1 MADTINPLDTLP
13 TSPDPE
19 MYTIS
24 PADTS
29 LDSPEPED
37 DIKEEEDEKKP
48 AKKRKSWGQELP
60 TPKTNLPPRKRAK
73 TDDEKE
79 QRRIE
84 RVLRNRAAA
93 QTSRERKRLEMEKL
107 ETEKIRMEQ
116 QNQFLI
122 QRLSQMETENN
133 RLSQQVAQ
141 LSAEVRGSRSATPK
155 ASSPAIES
163 PTLTPTLFK
172 QEGDELPMERI
183 PFPTPSVTD
192 YSPTLKPSTLA
203 EASDATQHPAAV
215 LCDLQSPLSDD
226 DFRRLFNG
234 DSPAEPNPS
243 FPEDGFAFDVLDG
256 GDLSAFPFDSMVDFD
271 PESVVLEGVQSSGVS
286 DETAHQT
293 TCLQPSLGASTS
305 RCDGQSIAA
314 SVTFATRHL
323 QPLSPTCL
331 SLLHITPNTTAIMV
345 RKDPIFEARTNVKLH
360 SNRLKKEAVRA
371 ESTYKSEKAKADKAM
386 KNHEFQ
392 IARIHAASAIREK
405 RRQVTLKS
413 EAARADVIIN
423 ELKAAQSTRDTSRT
437 LALASRGLDAA
448 SRSVNL
454 EQLVGHANNFLAR
467 SEDFKIAS
475 SAIEDVAQGVSMQ
488 EYGAEGETE
497 VDRLMEQ
504 LADDAGV
511 DMRRNLEESS
521 APKEEVK
528 VPERTGVDAEAE
540 DGLGA
545 RLRALRAAN

>member
-1 MADTINPLDTLP
+1 
-13 TSPDPE
+13 
-19 MYTIS
+19 
-24 PADTS
+24 
-29 LDSPEPED
+29 
-37 DIKEEEDEKKP
+37 
-48 AKKRKSWGQELP
+48 
-60 TPKTNLPPRKRAK
+60 
-73 TDDEKE
+73 
-79 QRRIE
+79 
-84 RVLRNRAAA
+84 
-93 QTSRERKRLEMEKL
+93 
-107 ETEKIRMEQ
+107 
-116 QNQFLI
+116 
-122 QRLSQMETENN
+122 
-133 RLSQQVAQ
+133 
-141 LSAEVRGSRSATPK
+141 
-155 ASSPAIES
+155 
-163 PTLTPTLFK
+163 
-172 QEGDELPMERI
+172 
-183 PFPTPSVTD
+183 
-192 YSPTLKPSTLA
+192 
-203 EASDATQHPAAV
+203 
-215 LCDLQSPLSDD
+215 
-226 DFRRLFNG
+226 
-234 DSPAEPNPS
+234 
-243 FPEDGFAFDVLDG
+243 
-256 GDLSAFPFDSMVDFD
+256 
-271 PESVVLEGVQSSGVS
+271 
-286 DETAHQT
+286 
-293 TCLQPSLGASTS
+293 
-305 RCDGQSIAA
+305 
-314 SVTFATRHL
+314 
-323 QPLSPTCL
+323 
-331 SLLHITPNTTAIMV
+331 MV

-360 SNRLKKEAVRA
+360 SNRLKKEAIRA

-392 IARIHAASAIREK
+392 IARIHAASAVREK

-511 DMRRNLEESS
+511 DMRRNLEESE

-528 VPERTGVDAEAE
+528 VPERQGVDAEAE

>member
-13 TSPDPE
+13 TSPSPE
-19 MYTIS
+19 MYTVS

-29 LDSPEPED
+29 LESPEPED
-37 DIKEEEDEKKP
+37 DVKVEDDEKKP
-48 AKKRKSWGQELP
+48 TKKRKSWGQELP

-133 RLSQQVAQ
+133 RLSQQVAK
-141 LSAEVRGSRSATPK
+141 LSAEVRGSRSVTPK
-155 ASSPAIES
+155 ASSPAVES

-203 EASDATQHPAAV
+203 EASDVTQHPAAV

-226 DFRRLFNG
+226 DFRRLFHG

-256 GDLSAFPFDSMVDFD
+256 GDISAFPFDSMVDFD
-271 PESVVLEGVQSSGVS
+271 PESVVLEGVQPSGLS
-286 DETAHQT
+286 DETSLQT
-293 TCLQPSLGASTS
+293 TSLQPSHGASTS

-314 SVTFATRHL
+314 S
-323 QPLSPTCL
+323 
-331 SLLHITPNTTAIMV
+331 
-345 RKDPIFEARTNVKLH
+345 
-360 SNRLKKEAVRA
+360 
-371 ESTYKSEKAKADKAM
+371 
-386 KNHEFQ
+386 
-392 IARIHAASAIREK
+392 
-405 RRQVTLKS
+405 
-413 EAARADVIIN
+413 
-423 ELKAAQSTRDTSRT
+423 
-437 LALASRGLDAA
+437 G
-448 SRSVNL
+448 
-454 EQLVGHANNFLAR
+454 
-467 SEDFKIAS
+467 
-475 SAIEDVAQGVSMQ
+475 
-488 EYGAEGETE
+488 
-497 VDRLMEQ
+497 
-504 LADDAGV
+504 
-511 DMRRNLEESS
+511 
-521 APKEEVK
+521 
-528 VPERTGVDAEAE
+528 
-540 DGLGA
+540 
-545 RLRALRAAN
+545 

>member
-1 MADTINPLDTLP
+1 MTADTINPLDTMP
-13 TSPDPE
+13 ASPDSE
-19 MYTIS
+19 ILTVS

-29 LDSPEPED
+29 FDSPEPEQHSD
-37 DIKEEEDEKKP
+37 DKKP

-60 TPKTNLPPRKRAK
+60 VPKTNLPPRKRAK

-107 ETEKIRMEQ
+107 ETEKIRMEE
-116 QNQFLI
+116 QNQFLL
-122 QRLSQMETENN
+122 QRLTQMEMENN

-141 LSAEVRGSRSATPK
+141 LSAEVRGSRSSTPK
-155 ASSPAIES
+155 PKAGTPVIES

-172 QEGDELPMERI
+172 QELSVAGLEGNEGPLPL
-183 PFPTPSVTD
+183 FD
-192 YSPTLKPSTLA
+192 LGA
-203 EASDATQHPAAV
+203 GEAPAATDV
-215 LCDLQSPLSDD
+215 AAPLSDD
-226 DFRRLFNG
+226 DFRRLFHG
-234 DSPAEPNPS
+234 DSPVESNPS
-243 FPEDGFAFDVLDG
+243 FPEDGFTFGVLDG

-271 PESVVLEGVQSSGVS
+271 PESVALEGVDPAGLP
-286 DETAHQT
+286 DEASHPPASM
-293 TCLQPSLGASTS
+293 QPSLGASTS

-314 SVTFATRHL
+314 SGYDVCHAVP
-323 QPLSPTCL
+323 PLSRFPPLHDPSKLIIWTTLTFLYPQSLHLSPL
-331 SLLHITPNTTAIMV
+331 SLSCVMV

-360 SNRLKKEAVRA
+360 SNRLKKEAARA
-371 ESTYKSEKAKADKAM
+371 EATFKSEKAKADKAM
-386 KNHEFQ
+386 KNREFQ
-392 IARIHAASAIREK
+392 IARIHAASAVREK

-423 ELKAAQSTRDTSRT
+423 ELKAAQRHTRY
-437 LALASRGLDAA
+437 LADAGDGFA
-448 SRSVNL
+448 
-454 EQLVGHANNFLAR
+454 
-467 SEDFKIAS
+467 

-511 DMRRNLEESS
+511 DMRMALEEGK
-521 APKEEVK
+521 APEHEVK
-528 VPERTGVDAEAE
+528 EQQPVKADAEAE

>member
-1 MADTINPLDTLP
+1 MAPQVPQRFRSVFPRIPFRPRWPLLKATRRPLNNWPFHTLHADSYSPAGLVSGADRDDNVVSILISDTHLLVSRPAPVNHLTLSTMADTINPMDTLP
-13 TSPDPE
+13 TSPDRE
-19 MYTIS
+19 LYSVS

-37 DIKEEEDEKKP
+37 DIKEEDDEKKP
-48 AKKRKSWGQELP
+48 TKKRKSWGQELP

-141 LSAEVRGSRSATPK
+141 LSAEVRGSRSVTPK

-183 PFPTPSVTD
+183 PFPTPSATD

-203 EASDATQHPAAV
+203 EASDVTQHPAAV

-226 DFRRLFNG
+226 DFRRLFHG
-234 DSPAEPNPS
+234 DSPAEPNSS

-271 PESVVLEGVQSSGVS
+271 PESVVLEGVTGLS
-286 DETAHQT
+286 DETSHQT
-293 TCLQPSLGASTS
+293 VSLQPSHGASTS

-314 SVTFATRHL
+314 S
-323 QPLSPTCL
+323 
-331 SLLHITPNTTAIMV
+331 
-345 RKDPIFEARTNVKLH
+345 
-360 SNRLKKEAVRA
+360 
-371 ESTYKSEKAKADKAM
+371 
-386 KNHEFQ
+386 
-392 IARIHAASAIREK
+392 
-405 RRQVTLKS
+405 
-413 EAARADVIIN
+413 
-423 ELKAAQSTRDTSRT
+423 
-437 LALASRGLDAA
+437 G
-448 SRSVNL
+448 
-454 EQLVGHANNFLAR
+454 
-467 SEDFKIAS
+467 
-475 SAIEDVAQGVSMQ
+475 
-488 EYGAEGETE
+488 
-497 VDRLMEQ
+497 
-504 LADDAGV
+504 
-511 DMRRNLEESS
+511 
-521 APKEEVK
+521 
-528 VPERTGVDAEAE
+528 
-540 DGLGA
+540 
-545 RLRALRAAN
+545 

>member
-1 MADTINPLDTLP
+1 
-13 TSPDPE
+13 
-19 MYTIS
+19 
-24 PADTS
+24 
-29 LDSPEPED
+29 
-37 DIKEEEDEKKP
+37 
-48 AKKRKSWGQELP
+48 
-60 TPKTNLPPRKRAK
+60 
-73 TDDEKE
+73 
-79 QRRIE
+79 
-84 RVLRNRAAA
+84 
-93 QTSRERKRLEMEKL
+93 
-107 ETEKIRMEQ
+107 
-116 QNQFLI
+116 
-122 QRLSQMETENN
+122 
-133 RLSQQVAQ
+133 
-141 LSAEVRGSRSATPK
+141 
-155 ASSPAIES
+155 
-163 PTLTPTLFK
+163 
-172 QEGDELPMERI
+172 
-183 PFPTPSVTD
+183 
-192 YSPTLKPSTLA
+192 
-203 EASDATQHPAAV
+203 
-215 LCDLQSPLSDD
+215 
-226 DFRRLFNG
+226 
-234 DSPAEPNPS
+234 
-243 FPEDGFAFDVLDG
+243 
-256 GDLSAFPFDSMVDFD
+256 
-271 PESVVLEGVQSSGVS
+271 
-286 DETAHQT
+286 
-293 TCLQPSLGASTS
+293 
-305 RCDGQSIAA
+305 
-314 SVTFATRHL
+314 
-323 QPLSPTCL
+323 
-331 SLLHITPNTTAIMV
+331 MV

-360 SNRLKKEAVRA
+360 SNRLKKEAIRA

-511 DMRRNLEESS
+511 DMRRNLEESQV
-521 APKEEVK
+521 PKEEVK
-528 VPERTGVDAEAE
+528 VPERQGVDAEAE

>member
-1 MADTINPLDTLP
+1 
-13 TSPDPE
+13 
-19 MYTIS
+19 
-24 PADTS
+24 
-29 LDSPEPED
+29 
-37 DIKEEEDEKKP
+37 
-48 AKKRKSWGQELP
+48 
-60 TPKTNLPPRKRAK
+60 
-73 TDDEKE
+73 
-79 QRRIE
+79 
-84 RVLRNRAAA
+84 
-93 QTSRERKRLEMEKL
+93 
-107 ETEKIRMEQ
+107 
-116 QNQFLI
+116 
-122 QRLSQMETENN
+122 
-133 RLSQQVAQ
+133 
-141 LSAEVRGSRSATPK
+141 
-155 ASSPAIES
+155 
-163 PTLTPTLFK
+163 
-172 QEGDELPMERI
+172 
-183 PFPTPSVTD
+183 
-192 YSPTLKPSTLA
+192 
-203 EASDATQHPAAV
+203 
-215 LCDLQSPLSDD
+215 
-226 DFRRLFNG
+226 
-234 DSPAEPNPS
+234 
-243 FPEDGFAFDVLDG
+243 
-256 GDLSAFPFDSMVDFD
+256 
-271 PESVVLEGVQSSGVS
+271 
-286 DETAHQT
+286 
-293 TCLQPSLGASTS
+293 
-305 RCDGQSIAA
+305 
-314 SVTFATRHL
+314 
-323 QPLSPTCL
+323 
-331 SLLHITPNTTAIMV
+331 MV

>member
-13 TSPDPE
+13 TSPSPE
-19 MYTIS
+19 MYTVS

-29 LDSPEPED
+29 LESPEPED
-37 DIKEEEDEKKP
+37 DVKVEDDEKKP
-48 AKKRKSWGQELP
+48 TKKRKSWGQELP

-133 RLSQQVAQ
+133 RLSQQVAK
-141 LSAEVRGSRSATPK
+141 LSAEVRGSRSVTPK
-155 ASSPAIES
+155 ASSPAVES

-203 EASDATQHPAAV
+203 EASDVTQHPAAV
-215 LCDLQSPLSDD
+215 LCDLQCPSLASKELETANDVAAPLSDD
-226 DFRRLFNG
+226 DFRRLFHG

-256 GDLSAFPFDSMVDFD
+256 GDISAFPFDSMVDFD
-271 PESVVLEGVQSSGVS
+271 PESVVLEGVQPSGLS
-286 DETAHQT
+286 DETSLQT
-293 TCLQPSLGASTS
+293 TSLQPSHGASTS

-314 SVTFATRHL
+314 S
-323 QPLSPTCL
+323 
-331 SLLHITPNTTAIMV
+331 
-345 RKDPIFEARTNVKLH
+345 
-360 SNRLKKEAVRA
+360 
-371 ESTYKSEKAKADKAM
+371 
-386 KNHEFQ
+386 
-392 IARIHAASAIREK
+392 
-405 RRQVTLKS
+405 
-413 EAARADVIIN
+413 
-423 ELKAAQSTRDTSRT
+423 
-437 LALASRGLDAA
+437 G
-448 SRSVNL
+448 
-454 EQLVGHANNFLAR
+454 
-467 SEDFKIAS
+467 
-475 SAIEDVAQGVSMQ
+475 
-488 EYGAEGETE
+488 
-497 VDRLMEQ
+497 
-504 LADDAGV
+504 
-511 DMRRNLEESS
+511 
-521 APKEEVK
+521 
-528 VPERTGVDAEAE
+528 
-540 DGLGA
+540 
-545 RLRALRAAN
+545 